1 MEALPKGIYY
11 LVEKQPPFGYVRA
24 EEIRFESAE
33 SREVIEIEM
42 VDKRIEGRVEIYK
55 SDADHPDK
63 PLGGAAFKL
72 TNLDTNTATI
82 LITDKNG
89 YVASGYLPIGAVSAD
104 GSVSLYTFKIQ
115 EVSAPDGYFIAPA
128 VHTFQ
133 FNVKTDRVEQISYQY
148 TVANEANSVEISKK
162 DLVSKDEVPGA
173 LLEIRHVSVKTD
185 ADGNEIKE
193 EGEIFESWRS
203 TTVPHVIKNIPAG
216 HYVLIEKEVPDG

>member
-1 MEALPKGIYY
+1 METWISGSDGAYTEQERKDERIPDGYAVGDLKPHKMEALPKGIYY

-33 SREVIEIEM
+33 SREIEIEM

-89 YVASGYLPIGAVSAD
+89 YVASGYMPIGAVERRRLCESVHIQNS
-104 GSVSLYTFKIQ
+104 GS
-115 EVSAPDGYFIAPA
+115 ERAG
-128 VHTFQ
+128 
-133 FNVKTDRVEQISYQY
+133 R
-148 TVANEANSVEISKK
+148 
-162 DLVSKDEVPGA
+162 
-173 LLEIRHVSVKTD
+173 
-185 ADGNEIKE
+185 
-193 EGEIFESWRS
+193 IF
-203 TTVPHVIKNIPAG
+203 
-216 HYVLIEKEVPDG
+216 Y